1 VPICGTVSQI
11 SPPIR
16 IVLIA
21 VVGLL
26 AAWMLFLRPKTE
38 PTPAPT
44 PAPATAPGVTGL
56 SKAVDKAKD
65 ASAASDKANEKV
77 QKATG
82 DDAAKADAGKSG
94 SAKETAPQ
102 FVTGRELPLEPLTA
116 EQTKDL
122 PKVIV
127 KALDQRKVFV
137 VGVFDTKE
145 KRWARMARDDR
156 AVRRELAKTN
166 RYKGE
171 VVATSST
178 LGKLSSLNAV
188 IGDLGV
194 TQTPSVVVV
203 DRNRKAVVLTGFV
216 DRNTINQAI
225 ADARRNSTEVR
236 ITDPYVRTLNRT
248 CANFDIR
255 LDRFDLPATRAQVK
269 PASRRFGRL
278 ISQYRTK
285 FASLKAPAKY
295 KPIQRHVDRY
305 LAKGRDL
312 AVALRSGNFAKMD
325 AALTALA
332 VSGVGLDRKFANAG
346 ATACVSNRKA

>member
-1 VPICGTVSQI
+1 MPICGTVSQI

-38 PTPAPT
+38 PTPGPT

-156 AVRRELAKTN
+156 AVRRELSKTN

-216 DRNTINQAI
+216 ERNAINQAI

-236 ITDPYVRTLNRT
+236 ITDRYVRTLNRT
-248 CANFDIR
+248 CANLDIR

-285 FASLKAPAKY
+285 FASLKAPSKY

-305 LAKGRDL
+305 LVKGQDL

-325 AALTALA
+325 AALSALA
-332 VSGVGLDRKFANAG
+332 VSAAGLDRKFANAG
-346 ATACVSNRKA
+346 ATACVSNRKS

>member
-1 VPICGTVSQI
+1 MPICGTVSQI
-11 SPPIR
+11 SPPLR
-16 IVLIA
+16 IVLVA
-21 VVGLL
+21 VIGLL

-38 PTPAPT
+38 PAPAPT

-127 KALDQRKVFV
+127 KALDKRQVFV

-156 AVRRELAKTN
+156 AVRRELSETN

-216 DRNTINQAI
+216 ERNAINQAI

-248 CANFDIR
+248 CANLDIR
-255 LDRFDLPATRAQVK
+255 LDRFDLPATRAQIK

-305 LAKGRDL
+305 LVKGQDL

-325 AALTALA
+325 AAYTALL
-332 VSGVGLDRKFANAG
+332 VSAAGLDRKVAAAG
-346 ATACVSNRKA
+346 ATACVSNRKS

>member
-1 VPICGTVSQI
+1 VSQI

-156 AVRRELAKTN
+156 AVRRELAETN
-166 RYKGE
+166 RYKGQ

-216 DRNTINQAI
+216 ERNAINQAI

-236 ITDPYVRTLNRT
+236 ITNPYVRTLNRT
-248 CANFDIR
+248 CANLDIR

-305 LAKGRDL
+305 LAKGEDL

-332 VSGVGLDRKFANAG
+332 VSAAGLDRKFANAG
-346 ATACVSNRKA
+346 ATACVSNRKS

>member
-1 VPICGTVSQI
+1 MPICGTVSQI

-65 ASAASDKANEKV
+65 ASATSDKANEQV

-82 DDAAKADAGKSG
+82 DDAAKADAGKAG

-116 EQTKDL
+116 EQTKEL

-216 DRNTINQAI
+216 ERNAINQAI

-236 ITDPYVRTLNRT
+236 ITDPYVRNLNRT

-332 VSGVGLDRKFANAG
+332 ASGVGLDRKFANAG
-346 ATACVSNRKA
+346 ATACVSNRKS

>member
-1 VPICGTVSQI
+1 MPICGTVSQI

-145 KRWARMARDDR
+145 KRWARMAADDR
-156 AVRRELAKTN
+156 EVRRELQKAN
-166 RYKGE
+166 RYKGD
-171 VVATSST
+171 VKFASTS
-178 LGKLSSLNAV
+178 LGELSKLNAV
-188 IGDLGV
+188 VGDVGV
-194 TQTPSVVVV
+194 TQSPSVVVV
-203 DRNRKAVVLTGFV
+203 DRNRVASVLNGFV
-216 DRNTINQAI
+216 EVNAINQAI
-225 ADARRNSTEVR
+225 QDARRVSTEVR
-236 ITDPYVRTLNRT
+236 ITDPFVRQLNRT
-248 CANFDIR
+248 CANLFLRVDR
-255 LDRFDLPATRAQVK
+255 LNAPTSRAGVK
-269 PASRRFGRL
+269 PAIRQFESLMAAYSTAFL
-278 ISQYRTK
+278 
-285 FASLKAPAKY
+285 SLKGKSKY
-295 KPIQRHVDRY
+295 RP
-305 LAKGRDL
+305 LAKQASVVLTKAEAYG
-312 AVALRSGNFAKMD
+312 ASLRSGNFAKMESSLN
-325 AALTALA
+325 ALLA
-332 VSGVGLDRKFANAG
+332 SDKGLNRKFADAG
-346 ATACVSNRKA
+346 ATTCDTAHLK

>member
-1 VPICGTVSQI
+1 MPICGTVSQI

-21 VVGLL
+21 VIGLL

-56 SKAVDKAKD
+56 SNAVDKAKD
-65 ASAASDKANEKV
+65 ASAASDEANEKV

-102 FVTGRELPLEPLTA
+102 FVTGRELPLEPLSA
-116 EQTKDL
+116 EQTEDL

-137 VGVFDTKE
+137 VGVFDTRE

-156 AVRRELAKTN
+156 AVRRELSETN
-166 RYKGE
+166 RYKGD

-216 DRNTINQAI
+216 ERNAINQAI

-255 LDRFDLPATRAQVK
+255 LDRFDLPATRAQIK

-295 KPIQRHVDRY
+295 KPVQRHVDRY
-305 LAKGRDL
+305 LAKGEDM

-325 AALTALA
+325 AAYTALLA
-332 VSGVGLDRKFANAG
+332 SGAGLDRKFANAG
-346 ATACVSNRKA
+346 ATACVSNRKS

>member
-1 VPICGTVSQI
+1 MPICGTVSQI

-38 PTPAPT
+38 PAPAPT

-65 ASAASDKANEKV
+65 ASATSDKANGKI
-77 QKATG
+77 QQATGG
-82 DDAAKADAGKSG
+82 DDAAAQSGKSG
-94 SAKETAPQ
+94 SKEGSAKT

-116 EQTKDL
+116 KQTKGL
-122 PKVIV
+122 PKPVV
-127 KALDQRKVFV
+127 KALDKRQVFV

-156 AVRRELAKTN
+156 AVRRELAETN

-203 DRNRKAVVLTGFV
+203 DRNRKAVVIAGFV
-216 DRNTINQAI
+216 ERNAINQAI

-236 ITDPYVRTLNRT
+236 ITDRYVRTLNRT

-295 KPIQRHVDRY
+295 KPVQRHVDRY
-305 LAKGRDL
+305 LAKGEDL

-332 VSGVGLDRKFANAG
+332 ASGVGLDRKFANAG